1 MIKCYIP
8 KVVTEGVIKPV
19 SLDANLNDIK
29 KEIDNVSVV
38 KRLKTKDGA
47 DSRAIKLTFCLPS
60 LPSQINLGYQ
70 VFNVIPFVPP
80 VFRCSTC
87 NRLGHTKSAC
97 RARPTCS
104 NCGKPDHE
112 RGQCRN
118 DAKCVNCAGNHPS
131 SFFGCSEYK
140 VRALAGEIKSSTYMS
155 FSSAITLAR
164 EKLKGPDVVVDS
176 PVEKPVEK
184 ICSSPNPSAGY
195 ANAVK
200 GFQSSK
206 CSVSRNQ
213 SGRRS
218 SDDNRSSRSRRS
230 NSLSLDEEE
239 REISKEPQ
247 TTEAAITPESAS
259 EQTKESV
266 PQSQSCDMIS
276 HKRGSAPSKE
286 STEKAISNISHVSF
300 VNDSDIPKFD
310 LMSIVEFLESMYTK
324 FIEVMKS
331 VSDVI
336 TTSISDLKRIMPLLQ
351 HTH

>member
-97 RARPTCS
+97 RARPTCN

-112 RGQCRN
+112 KGQCSN

-140 VRALAGEIKSSTYMS
+140 VRALAGEIKSSTYMP
-155 FSSAITLAR
+155 FSSAITFAR
-164 EKLKGPDVVVDS
+164 EKLKGPDVVIDS
-176 PVEKPVEK
+176 PVEKPVE
-184 ICSSPNPSAGY
+184 ISSSPNPSVSY
-195 ANAVK
+195 AHAVK
-200 GFQSSK
+200 GFQPSE
-206 CSVSRNQ
+206 CSVSKDR

-218 SDDNRSSRSRRS
+218 RDDNRSSRSRRS
-230 NSLSLDEEE
+230 NSVSVDEEE
-239 REISKEPQ
+239 GEIPKQPPP
-247 TTEAAITPESAS
+247 TEAAITPKCAS
-259 EQTKESV
+259 GQAEKSV
-266 PQSQSCDMIS
+266 PQSQSCDMS
-276 HKRGSAPSKE
+276 FPSKD
-286 STEKAISNISHVSF
+286 STENVISNVSHASF
-300 VNDSDIPKFD
+300 TKDSDIPKFD
-310 LMSIVEFLESMYTK
+310 LKNIVEFLESMYTR

-331 VSDVI
+331 VTDII
-336 TTSISDLKRIMPLLQ
+336 TTSISDLKKIMPMLQ
-351 HTH
+351 HAH